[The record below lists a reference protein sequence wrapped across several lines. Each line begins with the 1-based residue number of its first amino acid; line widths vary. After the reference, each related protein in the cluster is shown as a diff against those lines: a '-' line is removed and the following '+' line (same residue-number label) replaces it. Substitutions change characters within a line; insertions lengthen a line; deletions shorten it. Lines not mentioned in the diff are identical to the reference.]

1 MERDPSS
8 FWLRIFTWMTAAGL
22 SVAAGR
28 LAWVQV
34 VQPLQPIESTDVTD
48 RVIVRHGRR
57 GMIRDGQG
65 TPLALSHTIYNLK
78 VDPHLLGKDASR
90 FAEATAPWLGLPE
103 VELRTLLD
111 LSNHI
116 RWVPRAMTNAAGRL
130 ETNRVAWTNRSVL
143 VKSGVLPQEWEV
155 IRGNL
160 HKLWRPEQTNEIKR
174 MTAELPRRQRN
185 QAIRLY
191 RERMNQLRVLGLV
204 GEPLE
209 LRSYPHESVAAHTIG
224 YVTNALDAQQRPLD
238 QLGGVMGIER
248 QFNEQLRGRVGQ
260 LMTHVT
266 KGKELA
272 AERELDLKA
281 LDGMDVV
288 LTLDLRIQS
297 IAEQAVAAGF
307 ARLSPKSITA
317 IVVRPQTGEILAL
330 VCHPGFVP
338 GRMGAESQTVNYATR
353 MQIEPGSTFKIFIYA
368 AVLNEGLAQPDDTE
382 DTENGRWARYRISD
396 DHRKPGRFSI
406 EDCFAQSFNVVAA
419 KLTLRLPENVLVR
432 YMTNFGFG
440 TPSGLPLGYEERGRV
455 KFPATRGQ
463 RNGWDGFTQ
472 SRMAY
477 GYSIT
482 ATPIQMAMA
491 LAMIANGGTLYEPQL
506 VKRIQGPGGEVLRE
520 FSPRKRGVDLLKPD
534 TIQTMHRFMRRVVT
548 HGTGGKAAV
557 DDWAVA
563 GKTGTAK
570 KIPPGETEY
579 SSRIFYGSFAGFL
592 PAEDPQLAIFVVV
605 DEPTL
610 VDKAYY
616 GGAAAG
622 PIFAEIARG
631 AAAYL
636 AIRPSPKVGTPDL
649 SGTGNVPPS
658 GKPIVAAQTPP

>member
-1 MERDPSS
+1 MEHSSSS
-8 FWLRIFTWMTAAGL
+8 FWLRTFTWTTAASL
-22 SVAAGR
+22 AVAAGR

-34 VQPLQPIESTDVTD
+34 VHPLQVVERGDITD

-57 GMIRDGQG
+57 GMIRDVQG
-65 TPLALSHTIYNLK
+65 APLALSQTIYNLK
-78 VDPHLLGKDASR
+78 VDPQILSNDAPR
-90 FAEATAPWLGLPE
+90 FAEAIAPWINLSA
-103 VELRTLLD
+103 VELRSLLD

-116 RWVPRAMTNAAGRL
+116 RWIPRLMTNAAGRL

-143 VKSGVLPQEWEV
+143 VKSGVLPQDWEM
-155 IRGNL
+155 IRSNL
-160 HKLWRPEQTNEIKR
+160 HELWRSEQTNEIRR
-174 MTAELPRRQRN
+174 MTACLPRLKRT
-185 QAIRLY
+185 QAIRSY

-204 GEPLE
+204 GESLE
-209 LRSYPHESVAAHTIG
+209 LRSYPHGALAAHVVG
-224 YVTNALDAQQRPLD
+224 HVTNMMDAYQRPLD
-238 QLGGVMGIER
+238 QLGGAMGIER

-266 KGKELA
+266 KTVELA

-330 VCHPGFVP
+330 VCSPGFLP
-338 GRMGAESQTVNYATR
+338 GRMGADSQTVNYATR
-353 MQIEPGSTFKIFIYA
+353 MQIEPGSTFKIFTYA

-382 DTENGRWARYRISD
+382 DTENGRWARYKVND
-396 DHRKPGRFSI
+396 DHRKPGRFSL
-406 EDCFAQSFNVVAA
+406 EDSFAHSYNTVAA
-419 KLTLRLPENVLVR
+419 KLTMRLPEDVLVR

-440 TPSGLPLGYEERGRV
+440 APTGIPLGYEDRGRV
-455 KFPATRGQ
+455 KFPSTRGQ

-482 ATPIQMAMA
+482 ATPIQLAMA

-506 VKRIQGPGGEVLRE
+506 VKRIEGPGGVVFRE
-520 FSPRKRGVDLLKPD
+520 FSPRKRATDLLKPE

-548 HGTGGKAAV
+548 HGTGSKAAV
-557 DDWAVA
+557 EDWAVA

-570 KIPPGETEY
+570 KIPPGETLY
-579 SSRIFYGSFAGFL
+579 SSRMFYGSFFGFL
-592 PAEDPQLAIFVVV
+592 PVEDPQLAICVIV

-610 VDKAYY
+610 ADKAYY

-622 PIFAEIARG
+622 PIFADIARG
-631 AAAYL
+631 AAAYM
-636 AIRPSPKVGTPDL
+636 AIRPSPKADTAPL
-649 SGTGNVPPS
+649 SGASNVPPS
-658 GKPIVAAQTPP
+658 GKSVAVARIHP

>member
-1 MERDPSS
+1 MKQTSSS
-8 FWLRIFTWMTAAGL
+8 FWLRTFTWLTAACLGG
-22 SVAAGR
+22 AAGR

-34 VQPLQPIESTDVTD
+34 VQPLQPVERADITD

-65 TPLALSHTIYNLK
+65 TPLALSETIYNLK
-78 VDPHLLGKDASR
+78 ADPQILSNDAPR
-90 FAEATAPWLGLPE
+90 FADAIAPWLGLPA

-116 RWVPRAMTNAAGRL
+116 RWVPRLMTNAAGRL
-130 ETNRVAWTNRSVL
+130 ETHRVAWTNRSVL
-143 VKSGVLPQEWEV
+143 VKSGVLPQDWEL
-155 IRGNL
+155 IRSNL
-160 HKLWRPEQTNEIKR
+160 HELWRGEQTNEIR
-174 MTAELPRRQRN
+174 RLTSDLPRRKRT
-185 QAIRLY
+185 QAIRSY
-191 RERMNQLRVLGLV
+191 RERMNQLRVLGLTAESV
-204 GEPLE
+204 E
-209 LRSYPHESVAAHTIG
+209 LRSYPHESLAAHVVG
-224 YVTNALDAQQRPLD
+224 YVTNALDARQHPLH
-238 QLGGVMGIER
+238 QLRGVMGIER
-248 QFNEQLRGRVGQ
+248 QFNEQLRGRDGQ
-260 LMTHVT
+260 LLTHVT
-266 KGKELA
+266 RAGELA

-297 IAEQAVAAGF
+297 IAEQAVATGF

-317 IVVRPQTGEILAL
+317 IVVRPQNGEILGL
-330 VCHPGFVP
+330 VCRPGFVP
-338 GRMGAESQTVNYATR
+338 GRMGADSQTVNYATR
-353 MQIEPGSTFKIFIYA
+353 MQIEPGSTFKIFTYA
-368 AVLNEGLAQPDDTE
+368 AVLNEGLALHDNTE
-382 DTENGRWARYRISD
+382 DTENGHWARYKVND
-396 DHRKPGRFSI
+396 DHRKPGRFSL
-406 EDCFAQSFNVVAA
+406 EDSFAHSFNTVAA
-419 KLTLRLPENVLVR
+419 KLTMRLPEDVLVR

-440 TPSGLPLGYEERGRV
+440 TPSGIPLGYEDRGRV

-491 LAMIANGGTLYEPQL
+491 VAMIANGGTLYEPQL
-506 VKRIQGPGGEVLRE
+506 VKRIEGPGGTVLRE
-520 FSPRKRGVDLLKPD
+520 FYSRKRASDLLKPE

-557 DDWAVA
+557 EDWAVA

-570 KIPPGETEY
+570 KIPPGETAY
-579 SSRIFYGSFAGFL
+579 SNRKFYGSFFGFL
-592 PAEDPQLAIFVVV
+592 PVEDPQLAICVIV
-605 DEPTL
+605 DEPIL
-610 VDKAYY
+610 ADKAYY

-622 PIFAEIARG
+622 PIFADIARG

-636 AIRPSPKVGTPDL
+636 AIRPSPKADTVNF
-649 SGTGNVPPS
+649 SGTGNVPPT
-658 GKPIVAAQTPP
+658 GKPIVAVRLHP